1 MSIKVTEYVAGKL
14 STKKTSDTDNFL
26 AEFYSTFKE
35 EVIPILHKIFQKI
48 EDGRILSKLSWVQCY
63 LDRKC
68 RQIFFKRENYRPII
82 LMNIDRTILS
92 KIIANHTPTKY

>member
-35 EVIPILHKIFQKI
+35 EVIPILHKN
-48 EDGRILSKLSWVQCY
+48 LP
-63 LDRKC
+63 
-68 RQIFFKRENYRPII
+68 EN
-82 LMNIDRTILS
+82 
-92 KIIANHTPTKY
+92 

>member
-35 EVIPILHKIFQKI
+35 EVITILHKLFQIREKK
-48 EDGRILSKLSWVQCY
+48 RIC
-63 LDRKC
+63 
-68 RQIFFKRENYRPII
+68 
-82 LMNIDRTILS
+82 
-92 KIIANHTPTKY
+92 PT